1 MIAGPGAPAFDPHS
15 PQARVL
21 ATLFT
26 QTLVVC
32 GVIGL
37 LVTALVLTCVVRFRA
52 SKRPAE
58 PPQTHGH
65 RGLEVTWTAIPLA
78 IVIGLFALAARAM
91 AAADPPADRDPDVV
105 VVGHQWWWEARYAS
119 GAVTAN
125 EIHIPIGTPVLV
137 RVESADVV
145 HDFWVPQLGRKVD
158 AVPGHPTSIWLQA
171 DDPGEYGGA
180 CAEYCGAQHAWMR
193 TLVVAQPAAEFAAWE
208 AHSRERAPEAT
219 TDLAAYGEQEFRT
232 KTCSVCHAVAGQ
244 NAPSS
249 TAPDLTH
256 FASRTTIGA
265 GVMRNDA
272 ASLARWLRDPQTI
285 KPGSHMPDLNLT
297 EDEVTDLTAYLETL
311 R

>member
-15 PQARVL
+15 PQAR
-21 ATLFT
+21 AISTLFT

-37 LVTALVLTCVVRFRA
+37 LVTALVIVCAVRFRA
-52 SKRPAE
+52 GKRPSV

-65 RGLEVTWTAIPLA
+65 RALEITWTAIPLA

-91 AAADPPADRDPDVV
+91 AASDPPADRDPDVV

-125 EIHIPIGTPVLV
+125 EIHIPTGTPILV

-158 AVPGHPTSIWLQA
+158 AVPGHPTSIWIQA

-193 TLVVAQPAAEFAAWE
+193 TLVVAQPPAEFAAWE
-208 AHSRERAPEAT
+208 AHMREAAPEAT
-219 TDLAAYGEQEFRT
+219 TDLAAYGEQELRT
-232 KTCSVCHAVAGQ
+232 KTCINCHAVAGLRD
-244 NAPSS
+244 PSG

-265 GVMRNDA
+265 GVLRNDPENV
-272 ASLARWLRDPQTI
+272 ARWLRNPQDV

-297 EDEVTDLTAYLETL
+297 DDEVTGLTAYLETL